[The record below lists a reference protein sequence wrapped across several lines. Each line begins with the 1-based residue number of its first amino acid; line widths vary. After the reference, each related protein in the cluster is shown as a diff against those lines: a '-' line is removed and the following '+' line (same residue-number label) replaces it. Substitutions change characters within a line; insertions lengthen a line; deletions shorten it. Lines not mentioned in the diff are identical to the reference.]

1 MKSVD
6 DSCEIVL
13 LSLKG
18 RCYENKFY
26 FVLFGHFPERTLFL
40 SCSDSSRSTCC
51 MLDSFR
57 IVELL
62 QICYGFIVGIGFVA
76 DML

>member
-26 FVLFGHFPERTLFL
+26 FVLFRHFPERTLFL
-40 SCSDSSRSTCC
+40 SC
-51 MLDSFR
+51 LDSFR

-62 QICYGFIVGIGFVA
+62 QICYGFVVGIGFVA